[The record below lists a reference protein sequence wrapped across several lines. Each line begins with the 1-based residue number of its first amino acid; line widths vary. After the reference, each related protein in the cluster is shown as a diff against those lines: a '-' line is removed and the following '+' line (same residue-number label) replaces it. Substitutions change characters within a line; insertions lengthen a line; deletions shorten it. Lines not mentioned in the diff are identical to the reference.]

1 VGILLYTLIQ
11 KKELPDKFS
20 VSHCGIQKPQ
30 CGIHISHCEIHIP
43 QYETEKCPGDSE
55 NINLTSALN
64 KEH

>member
-1 VGILLYTLIQ
+1 VVILLYTLIQ

-43 QYETEKCPGDSE
+43 LYETEKCPGDF
-55 NINLTSALN
+55 
-64 KEH
+64 